1 MGRKRRVWSPD
12 HFYHIVMR
20 GNRRDPLFQDEE
32 DVKAFMRI
40 LNEVHE
46 KTPIEIASYCLM
58 TNHYHLLLRTKH
70 THISKVMSFINT
82 YYARYYN
89 ARYRLSGHVF
99 EGRFYDD
106 IIYGILSSLRVSF
119 YIHLNPVRARMVTS
133 AELYP
138 FSSYPFYSH
147 PSIESPPFFN
157 PSSLLNVYP
166 GNSQEKQFHYLADL
180 NEYQLNG
187 RIDNKSLLKY
197 EY

>member
-82 YYARYYN
+82 NYARYYN

-138 FSSYPFYSH
+138 FSSYSFYLD
-147 PSIESPPFFN
+147 PSLEPPPFFN

-166 GNSQEKQFHYLADL
+166 GNPQERKFHYLADL

-187 RIDNKSLLKY
+187 KIDNKSLLKY